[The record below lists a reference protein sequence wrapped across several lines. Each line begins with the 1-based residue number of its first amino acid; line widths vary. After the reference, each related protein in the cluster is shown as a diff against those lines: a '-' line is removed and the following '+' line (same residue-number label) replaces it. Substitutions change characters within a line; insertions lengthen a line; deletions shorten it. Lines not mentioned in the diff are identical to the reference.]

1 MKRLRWWLLAIV
13 VAALFGSLGVWQL
26 GRAQQKRAMLAQA
39 QATIAQKHAI
49 ALMAAFDPAHASAYD
64 WAVGA
69 GRFLPAPAVLLD
81 GQVHNGQVGVRVYRM
96 FLPDGATQPLQVDLG
111 WLPVLD
117 RHHMPTLPVPELR
130 EVRGLLMPPP
140 SHGLMTPV
148 ATRLPDGDVLVTA
161 LSAQQ
166 LPTLLAQPT
175 LAPRVLRLDP
185 GIRVGGERDLD
196 VLPNTMPPERHIAYA
211 VQWFAM
217 AATILIIAF
226 LLTRRSRR
234 RDAHV

>member
-39 QATIAQKHAI
+39 QSTIAQRHAL
-49 ALMAAFDPAHASAYD
+49 ALTAASDPARVSDYD
-64 WAVGA
+64 WAAGS
-69 GRFLPAPAVLLD
+69 GRFLSSPAVLLD
-81 GQVHNGQVGVRVYRM
+81 SQVHNGQVGVRAYRA
-96 FLPDGATQPLQVDLG
+96 FLPDGATQPLLVDLG

-117 RHHMPTLPVPELR
+117 RHHMPALPPPELR

-140 SHGLMTPV
+140 SHGLMAPV

-161 LSAQQ
+161 TSAKD
-166 LPTLLAQPT
+166 LPALLGHAV

-185 GIRVGGERDLD
+185 GMHVGGERDLD
-196 VLPNTMPPERHIAYA
+196 VLPNTMPPERHVAYA

-217 AATILIIAF
+217 AATILILA
-226 LLTRRSRR
+226 LLLNRRTRR